1 MSTVEEVLALAQNLS
16 EADQCELMM
25 LISKGLKKS
34 IGKKVKKERDPDA
47 PKREVKAD
55 SYIFLTNSVVWPI
68 LKKLSESES
77 DDEDKKLLRD
87 VSARTQVS
95 KAIWET
101 LKSLDS
107 EERASKIAEVS
118 EDEIMAA
125 FAEWKTLPRPSAEEK
140 KAAREAKKATKKA
153 PASVASKGSKSSK
166 SSDEEKPKKAKKEM
180 TEEEKAAKKAARAEK
195 AAAKKV
201 AEKPKEAEE
210 ADSEEVST
218 YKWKHNFGKS
228 EVEYERLDLDG
239 MAYIYDLKTKSYLGA
254 YIEKTNKLNKAI
266 PDPTAE

>member
-1 MSTVEEVLALAQNLS
+1 MSTVEEVLALAQSLS
-16 EADQCELMM
+16 EADQCELLM

-47 PKREVKAD
+47 PKRAVKPD

-77 DDEDKKLLRD
+77 DEEEKKLLRD

-101 LKSLDS
+101 LKELESD
-107 EERASKIAEVS
+107 ERASKIAEVS
-118 EDEIMAA
+118 EDEIKSA
-125 FAEWKTLPRPSAEEK
+125 FAEWKVLPRPTAEEK
-140 KAAREAKKATKKA
+140 KAAREAKKAEKKG
-153 PASVASKGSKSSK
+153 PASVASKSS
-166 SSDEEKPKKAKKEM
+166 EEKPKKAKKEL
-180 TEEEKAAKKAARAEK
+180 TEEEKAAKKKERAEK
-195 AAAKKV
+195 AAAKK
-201 AEKPKEAEE
+201 AAATEKPKEPEPEAE
-210 ADSEEVST
+210 SEEVST
-218 YKWKHNFGKS
+218 YKWKHDFGKG
-228 EVEYERLDLDG
+228 ETEYERLDLDG
-239 MAYIYDLKTKSYLGA
+239 MSYIYDLKTKSYLGA